1 MKKKYQRSQVFGG
14 VAIFA
19 FVVAMLLIIFGF
31 SRTVGEIEEGVFE
44 KTPEA
49 ILASAG
55 VEEGKEVSLSVAY
68 YDQRQDEC
76 VNMYDVNLRAELQ
89 ARQFEWS
96 GCEYYNKEIEQ
107 GLVEFELG
115 EDYLPVAVGG
125 RLTPNRGVS
134 GDNFTRWFKAV
145 DGKSINYAGLLKMNY
160 KNDGAEFSFY
170 QDDFYPLD
178 RAEFSNGDAANS
190 DGHNHLFTMD
200 FAVPFTV
207 LLSGEESFTITADD
221 DTFVFVGNK
230 LAIDMGG
237 IHGATTGYF
246 VIKDSGEIYTSV
258 EGEDLAYSGIT
269 VEEGAGSIVRIFH
282 ADRDSSESVFKVKFS
297 GMNLSVMDTKLA
309 EQRDGDD
316 GVQIAYDPMD
326 PTYVAPLGESAVFR
340 PDGTKGFIIMA
351 TVEGVLVVIFSVLI
365 VVSVRYMIKRK
376 VEK

>member
-1 MKKKYQRSQVFGG
+1 MKKKCQRSQIFGG
-14 VAIFA
+14 VAILA
-19 FVVAMLLIIFGF
+19 FVVAMLLMVFGL
-31 SRTVGEIEEGVFE
+31 SQTVNEIEEGVFT

-55 VEEGKEVSLSVAY
+55 VDEGREVSLSVAY
-68 YDQRQDEC
+68 YDQRQDDC
-76 VNMYDVNLRAELQ
+76 VNMYDIDLREELRS
-89 ARQFEWS
+89 RQFEWTEC
-96 GCEYYNKEIEQ
+96 GYYNKGIEQ

-134 GDNFTRWFKAV
+134 GDNFARWFKAV

-178 RAEFSNGDAANS
+178 RAEFSNGDAVNG

-207 LLSGEESFTITADD
+207 LLSGEENFTITADD
-221 DTFVFVGNK
+221 DTFVFVGDK

-258 EGEDLAYSGIT
+258 EGEDLAYSGIN
-269 VEEGAGSIVRIFH
+269 VEEGVGSIVRIFH
-282 ADRDSSESVFKVKFS
+282 ADRDSSESVFKIKFS
-297 GMNLSVMDTKLA
+297 GMNLSVMDTKFA
-309 EQRDGDD
+309 EQNGGED

-340 PDGTKGFIIMA
+340 PDGTKGFIVMA
-351 TVEGVLVVIFSVLI
+351 TVEGVLVVAFSVL
-365 VVSVRYMIKRK
+365 VVIAARYMIKK
-376 VEK
+376 QVSK